1 MKPPY
6 KVLHDKAMEFVDE
19 SKLARMEGN
28 ESAAKSFLKKAFF
41 LEKEAALSTPS
52 NEKTSFAKYLYL
64 RSAAYLA
71 YDAGYLLNALQFT
84 LLGLSGNP
92 PAYVAQQLEALK
104 KKLHLKNASFQLK
117 GLFTQANAKENII
130 TIEDENSQHIY
141 LIQVPTERIQEIVK
155 NYWSA
160 KVAIDAKVT
169 NAGIVLLENIQAAA

>member
-19 SKLARMEGN
+19 SKLAKMEGN
-28 ESAAKSFLKKAFF
+28 DSAAKSFLQKAFF

-52 NEKTSFAKYLYL
+52 DKNTSFAKYLYL

-71 YDAGYLLNALQFT
+71 YDVGYLLDALQFT

-92 PAYVAQQLEALK
+92 PTYVAQQLTALK
-104 KKLHLKNASFQLK
+104 EKLHLKNASFQFK

-130 TIEDENSQHIY
+130 TIEDENSQQIY

-155 NYWSA
+155 KYWSA
-160 KVAIDAKVT
+160 KVTIDAKIT
-169 NAGIVLLENIQAAA
+169 NAGVVLLEHIRVAA